1 MYRMDVEVDVALR
14 IFLTFWL
21 LAAALCFV
29 GFYYAYNK
37 GWGDSLP
44 PSVEAIVNE
53 PIGILILL
61 VVFVLLG
68 PIPIA
73 AIKIERKKPGEP
85 NFTIDVRTK
94 E

>member
-1 MYRMDVEVDVALR
+1 LEVGVAVR
-14 IFLTFWL
+14 IFLTFWF

-37 GWGDSLP
+37 GWVNSLP
-44 PSVEAIVNE
+44 PSIDAVVNE
-53 PIGILILL
+53 PIGILLLL
-61 VVFVLLG
+61 VIFLILG

-73 AIKIERKKPGEP
+73 VIKIERKKPGEP
-85 NFTIDVRTK
+85 RFKVDVTTK